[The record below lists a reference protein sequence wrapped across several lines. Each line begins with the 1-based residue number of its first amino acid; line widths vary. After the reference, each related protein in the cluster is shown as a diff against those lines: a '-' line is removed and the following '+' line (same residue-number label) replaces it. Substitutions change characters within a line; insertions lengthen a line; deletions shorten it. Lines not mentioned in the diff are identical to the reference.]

1 MKRKRITSSTLVLLS
16 IALIAAC
23 LLTGAGFSKSDP
35 ITAASE
41 ANRTYEKDVSE
52 YTSSRMNTRVVG
64 SIAKGTKD
72 KIKFEAELI
81 EVEEALYTD
90 EDLDLLSSIMY
101 AEVGCS
107 WIPDEVQLYVGSVV
121 LNRVKS
127 PLFPDTLYDVIY
139 QEGQYSPTW
148 NGSINNEPDERT
160 IANAKKLL
168 EEGSV
173 LPENVLFQANFVQ
186 GSGVHYYYYDETLGT
201 TTYFCYGNS

>member
-1 MKRKRITSSTLVLLS
+1 MRRKRITSSTLVLFS
-16 IALIAAC
+16 IALVAAC
-23 LLTGAGFSKSDP
+23 LLTGAGFNKSNP

-41 ANRTYEKDVSE
+41 VNRTYEKAVTE

-64 SIAKGTKD
+64 SIAKETKD
-72 KIKFEAELI
+72 KIKSETELI
-81 EVEEALYTD
+81 EVEEATYTD

-107 WIPDEVQLYVGSVV
+107 WIPDEVQLYAGSVV

-127 PLFPDTLYDVIY
+127 PLFPNTLYDVIY

-173 LPENVLFQANFVQ
+173 LPENVVFQANFVQ
-186 GSGVHYYYYDETLGT
+186 GSGVHYSYYDETLGT